1 MSARSGLPRLLNS
14 FMTLALLFVGL
25 RVLLLMAYQPL
36 LVENAE
42 RGVTVGGDYLYYY
55 ALVQQTD
62 AGLYPFRD
70 WWSEFPP
77 LWSLVEVGLYRVL
90 GEGAS
95 YGTYAT
101 LLAVV
106 MLACDFGNFVLLRL
120 IGIRLYGAVEGQ
132 ALAWVYALL
141 AAPLIFAFWT
151 FEPLVVLFLLLGLW
165 LLLREHDM
173 SSAVVAGLGA
183 LTKFVPALLFGAV
196 IRFRT
201 IRASVIYIAIAVG
214 VFAVPYVALLA
225 NPATRQMTLPS
236 LTAQFNKASY
246 QTVWALIDGNTST
259 GVFGPVSERTDV
271 ANATLPRG
279 NPPVVPGLVR
289 LAVAAAAGLF
299 IFVRTR
305 RTDERGVVA
314 FVLVTL
320 LIFYVQSQGWSPQ
333 WLVGILPLTLLC
345 FPTARG
351 VQVCVLLS
359 LITFAE
365 YPVLF
370 IRTGDTGGAIQGELV
385 LPFVVLVLLR
395 TAILIGLVVALY
407 RVLRQ
412 RPVTL

>member
-1 MSARSGLPRLLNS
+1 MTVQRAMPRLLS
-14 FMTLALLFVGL
+14 GFTTLAVVFIGL
-25 RVLLLMAYQPL
+25 RVLLLLAYQPL
-36 LVENAE
+36 LIDNAE

-55 ALVQQTD
+55 LLVQPTD

-77 LWSLVEVGLYRVL
+77 LWSVIEVGLYRLL
-90 GEGAS
+90 GGEAS
-95 YGTYAT
+95 YGSYAT
-101 LLAVV
+101 LLAGV

-120 IGIRLYGAVEGQ
+120 MGIRLYGETEGQ

-141 AAPLIFAFWT
+141 LAPLVFAFWT
-151 FEPLVVLFLLLGLW
+151 FEPLVVVFLLLGLW
-165 LLLREHDM
+165 LLLRGRDV

-196 IRFRT
+196 IRFRAV
-201 IRASVIYIAIAVG
+201 RASAIYIVIAVA
-214 VFAVPYVALLA
+214 VFAVPYAVLLA
-225 NPATRQMTLPS
+225 NPSTRQMTLPS

-246 QTVWALIDGNTST
+246 QTVWALLDGNLST
-259 GVFGPVSERTDV
+259 GVFGSVSERTDV
-271 ANATLPRG
+271 TNATLPRG
-279 NPPVVPGLVR
+279 NPPVVPGIVR
-289 LAVAAAAGLF
+289 LAGAAAVGLF

-320 LIFYVQSQGWSPQ
+320 LIFYLQSQGWSPQ

-359 LITFAE
+359 LVTFAE
-365 YPVLF
+365 YPLLF
-370 IRTGDTGGAIQGELV
+370 IRTGATGGVISGELV
-385 LPFVVLVLLR
+385 LPFTVLVLVR
-395 TAILIGLVVALY
+395 TAILVGLVVALY
-407 RVLRQ
+407 RVLRGH
-412 RPVTL
+412 PAAV